1 MKKKEDSLRSS
12 AQINVEESG
21 GKKTIAA
28 LIKKRITKYFVY
40 IEEKA
45 LAAMVIRIG
54 SFVVIVVILIVGL
67 RWGII
72 R

>member
-28 LIKKRITKYFVY
+28 LIKKRITKYFVH
-40 IEEKA
+40 IAEKA

>member
-40 IEEKA
+40 IVEKA

>member
-21 GKKTIAA
+21 GKKTIAS
-28 LIKKRITKYFVY
+28 LIKKLIIKYFVY
-40 IEEKA
+40 SVEKA
-45 LAAMVIRIG
+45 LVAMVIKIG
-54 SFVVIVVILIVGL
+54 SSVVIVVILIIGL